1 MEQGQLNKKYWQ
13 LTGLTYS
20 IENLI
25 EECKSKSEEDKINLA
40 TALAWNIKA
49 GVIITDGEVNELY
62 KEVISE
68 LASQLGVDESKLSRL
83 VEENNDGSNDEE
95 DDDSTKGEIIINP

>member
-20 IENLI
+20 IEDLI
-25 EECKSKSEEDKINLA
+25 ADCKDKSEDEKFNLA
-40 TALAWNIKA
+40 NALAWNVKA
-49 GVIITDGEVNELY
+49 GVVITNGKTNELY

-68 LASQLGVDESKLSRL
+68 IASALGVDESKLSRL
-83 VEENNDGSNDEE
+83 VEEGDDGSNDEE
-95 DDDSTKGEIIINP
+95 ESDSTKGEVTINP